1 MHQEVS
7 IKCTHKV
14 FLGVLRAS
22 SRIVLCPDLFQKR
35 DACVWQVFASSTAV
49 SPLQHVPIFFHSG
62 QLSADLPDLE
72 RRLAVEVKLRV
83 GARFLNSFQKINHLD
98 PLPTDNKALHQG
110 SELLFLS
117 GAERCGAG
125 NMS

>member
-1 MHQEVS
+1 M
-7 IKCTHKV
+7 
-14 FLGVLRAS
+14 
-22 SRIVLCPDLFQKR
+22 
-35 DACVWQVFASSTAV
+35 CVWQAVASPTTV
-49 SPLQHVPIFFHSG
+49 WTLQHIPIFFHAG
-62 QLSADLPDLE
+62 QFAADLPDLE

-83 GARFLNSFQKINHLD
+83 GARFLNSFQKISHLN

-125 NMS
+125 NIS